1 MPRGERIAKPA
12 EGDPARPVFV
22 FGAAGPCPKAARR
35 SRAGGSMTAPPTGR
49 LIPPLTFAL
58 LLACTAD
65 SDAPLVGPQAMSF
78 ANSEWSAPVNLGA
91 PVNSAASEMNAALS
105 PDELSLYFVSTRAG
119 GVGGADIWV
128 SRRASPDAPWGD
140 PVNLGP
146 NVNGPGIDASPA
158 VSVDGHLLFFSSD
171 RSGGHGSNDLYVA
184 RRTDKSDDLG
194 WGPAVNL
201 GPDVNTA
208 GFEAGGF
215 YLQSGEDG
223 SRNLY
228 FSRGPNSVALDIYV
242 VAVTADGETRGPA
255 VPVTEL
261 NDPDP
266 AITDAHPSLRARPL
280 VTACEHGGPAEYG
293 GRRESADAFLRRSN
307 THLRFHASRRPG
319 RERHLDVDPHTERA
333 LKRRS
338 HENRSHPHAG
348 PACLPRAAP
357 GVRVAVPTGGAQ
369 ARGHVIRRLRMVR
382 ACESGPRRQLVLQ
395 RAKRH
400 ARARWPQPLLL
411 LEPARRVRA
420 ARHLGV
426 TARLH
431 RSGRRCVRLGSARD
445 PGAGHQRL

>member
-1 MPRGERIAKPA
+1 
-12 EGDPARPVFV
+12 
-22 FGAAGPCPKAARR
+22 
-35 SRAGGSMTAPPTGR
+35 MTAPPTGR

-266 AITDAHPSLRARPL
+266 AITDAHPSLRVDGREVFLHSSRA
-280 VTACEHGGPAEYG
+280 GGSG
-293 GRRESADAFLRRSN
+293 GNDLWTSTRRSVHDPWSPPVNMGVPLN
-307 THLRFHASRRPG
+307 TAAGENQPTLSYDGRTLIFAS
-319 RERHLDVDPHTERA
+319 TRA
-333 LKRRS
+333 
-338 HENRSHPHAG
+338 
-348 PACLPRAAP
+348 
-357 GVRVAVPTGGAQ
+357 GGLGASDIWMST
-369 ARGHVIRRLRMVR
+369 RTPSGH
-382 ACESGPRRQLVLQ
+382 
-395 RAKRH
+395 
-400 ARARWPQPLLL
+400 
-411 LEPARRVRA
+411 
-420 ARHLGV
+420 
-426 TARLH
+426 
-431 RSGRRCVRLGSARD
+431 
-445 PGAGHQRL
+445 